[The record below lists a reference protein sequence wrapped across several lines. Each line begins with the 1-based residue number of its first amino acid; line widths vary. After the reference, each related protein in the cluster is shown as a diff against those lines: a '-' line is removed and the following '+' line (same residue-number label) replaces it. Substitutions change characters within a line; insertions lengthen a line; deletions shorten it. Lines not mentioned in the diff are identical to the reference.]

1 MRKLLTW
8 AMVAG
13 TALLG
18 SATVHAQDQA
28 EIIVVT
34 HGQGVDGFWARVKN
48 GVAKAAEDTGANVTY
63 RAPET
68 FNMVE
73 MASLIDAAVTQQPD
87 GLVVSIPDADAL
99 GPSIQRAVDAGIPVI
114 SINSGSDVS
123 KSLGALLHV
132 GMDEYSAGK
141 AAGERLASE
150 GGTNGLCINNEVGN
164 VALDLRCQGFADG
177 FGGQSE
183 VLPSTSDP
191 AETEAKV
198 SAALLSD
205 ETIDTILAT
214 SSQFGGIPAVAAVR
228 ANDML
233 DSVNIATFDLT
244 PEFLEFVDK
253 GEALFAIDQ
262 QQYLQG
268 YLPVAFLALHAN
280 YGLMPF
286 GNVDSG
292 PNLIMQDSAS
302 MTVDLSEMGIR

>member
-18 SATVHAQDQA
+18 TATVQAQDQA

-99 GPSIQRAVDAGIPVI
+99 GPSIERAVDAGIPVI

-123 KSLGALLHV
+123 RSLGALLHV

-141 AAGERLASE
+141 AAGERLAEE
-150 GGTNGLCINNEVGN
+150 GGVNGLCINNEVGN
-164 VALDLRCQGFADG
+164 VALDLRCQGFAEG
-177 FGGQSE
+177 FGGESE

-191 AETEAKV
+191 AETEAKI

-205 ETIDTILAT
+205 DTIDTILAT

-244 PEFLEFVDK
+244 PEFLEFVDR

-268 YLPVAFLALHAN
+268 YLPVVFLALHAN

-292 PNLIMQDSAS
+292 PNLITQDSAS

>member
-1 MRKLLTW
+1 MRKLLTC
-8 AMVAG
+8 AMATGAV
-13 TALLG
+13 LLG
-18 SATVHAQDQA
+18 AVSVQAQDQA

-48 GVAKAAEDTGANVTY
+48 GVADAADDTGANVTY

-99 GPSIQRAVDAGIPVI
+99 GPSIERAVDAGIPVI

-132 GMDEYSAGK
+132 GMDEYSAGR
-141 AAGERLASE
+141 AAGERLAEE
-150 GGTNGLCINNEVGN
+150 GGQNGLCINNEVGN
-164 VALDLRCQGFADG
+164 VALDMRCQGFADG
-177 FGGQSE
+177 FGGQSM

-244 PEFLEFVDK
+244 PEFLEFVDR

-268 YLPVAFLALHAN
+268 YLPVVFLALHAD

-292 PNLIMQDSAS
+292 PNLIMQDTANQ
-302 MTVDLSEMGIR
+302 TVDLSEIGIR